1 MAKSLR
7 SKVKRSFRTK
17 KREEGAYAAAHA
29 ARLQRLNT
37 KLIETAKKDADGDLS
52 LGGDEETTD
61 VPVEQNDATPQP
73 ADSMAVD
80 GAAEPKRISTSGP
93 RNSRRVEWRASKG
106 LEPRPALKAMNRQG
120 GVAARRKS
128 GRSARRR

>member
-1 MAKSLR
+1 M
-7 SKVKRSFRTK
+7 KRSFRTK

-61 VPVEQNDATPQP
+61 VPGWLINALAFMPHP
-73 ADSMAVD
+73 ADLQLEDLAYLTSH
-80 GAAEPKRISTSGP
+80 GATT
-93 RNSRRVEWRASKG
+93 NS
-106 LEPRPALKAMNRQG
+106 NRE
-120 GVAARRKS
+120 V
-128 GRSARRR
+128 